1 MADQESKDIRM
12 YYYNGYSILNKMS
25 MPKMHRSKSY
35 SEAVAKIKLIREKG
49 KFTNSQLIL
58 IDYSVSPSKIILI
71 NDAKHGN

>member
-1 MADQESKDIRM
+1 
-12 YYYNGYSILNKMS
+12 MS